1 MTLNRTLLGAVAGG
15 LMLAMSGAA
24 MAQSTLRVV
33 MHSDLKIVDP
43 IWTTAYISRNY
54 GYLVYDTL
62 FALDEKLNV
71 QPQMVESYEISDD
84 NLTYTFTLRD
94 GLQWHDGQPVT
105 SEDAIASITRW
116 GEKDSMGQLLM
127 SFVEGMKA
135 TDERTFQMQLT
146 EPYGLVLLS
155 LAKPSSNVP
164 FIMPKRIAETPSSEQ
179 ISEYVGS
186 GPFVFERDE
195 WEPGNKAVFTRFEGY
210 NPRSE
215 PPSWAAGGKIAKVD
229 RVEWLWIPDM
239 QTAVNA
245 LVNGEID
252 VIESPSHDLLADP
265 RGGRRHRPVRLQSAR
280 QPVHVPHELAA
291 PAVRRPEGPPGGAS
305 PRSIRRI
312 SCKAVIGDPRYY
324 KVCPAMFICDTPF
337 ATDAGSEALM
347 TSDFERS
354 KQLLQEAGYD
364 GTPVTLMHSTDLGVL
379 ANLAPVAKQL
389 LEQGGFTV
397 DMQSMDWQT
406 LVSRR
411 AKKEPPAEGGWNAF
425 LTSWVAADVLNPI
438 STAGLTASCE
448 DAWFGWPCDEQLE
461 QLRDAF
467 AKETDPAK
475 QTELAHQIQA
485 RALEVGTHAY
495 VGQWYQPIA
504 HRDNVSGLLARPGAV
519 LLERQQERVIRATSR
534 PAAETVL
541 PRRAPV
547 VNAIKRRRR
556 SS

>member
-1 MTLNRTLLGAVAGG
+1 MSLNQRLLGAIAGG
-15 LMLAMSGAA
+15 LMLALAGPAV
-24 MAQSTLRVV
+24 AQSTLRVV

-54 GYLVYDTL
+54 GYMVYDTL
-62 FALDEKLNV
+62 FALDEQLAV
-71 QPQMVESYEISDD
+71 QPQMVSSYEISDD
-84 NLTYTFTLRD
+84 NLTYTFTLRE
-94 GLQWHDGQPVT
+94 GLAWHDGAPVT
-105 SEDAIASITRW
+105 PEDAIASIERW
-116 GEKDSMGQLLM
+116 GQKDSMGQLLM
-127 SFVEGMKA
+127 SFVAGMQA
-135 TDERTFQMQLT
+135 VDQRTFELKLS

-164 FIMPKRIAETPSSEQ
+164 FMMPKRIAETPASEQ

-186 GPFVFERDE
+186 GPFVFERDQ
-195 WEPGNKAVFTRFEGY
+195 WEPGVKAVFTRFDGY

-215 PPSWAAGGKIAKVD
+215 PPSWAAGGKVAKVD
-229 RVEWLWIPDM
+229 RVEWVWIPDM

-252 VIESPSHDLLADP
+252 LIESPAHDLLPILEADESVVLFDYNP
-265 RGGRRHRPVRLQSAR
+265 LGNQYMFRMNWLHPPFDNQTIR
-280 QPVHVPHELAA
+280 QAALAA
-291 PAVRRPEGPPGGAS
+291 LNQEDFLQ
-305 PRSIRRI
+305 
-312 SCKAVIGDPRYY
+312 AVIGDPRYY

-337 ATDAGSEALM
+337 ATDAGADVLM
-347 TSDFERS
+347 ASDFARS
-354 KQLLQEAGYD
+354 KQLLEEGGYD

-389 LEQGGFTV
+389 LEQGGFVV

-411 AKKEPPAEGGWNAF
+411 SKKEPPADGGWNAL

-438 STAGLTASCE
+438 STAGLNASCG

-475 QTELAHQIQA
+475 QTDLAHQIQA

-504 HRDNVSGLLARPGAV
+504 HRDNVSGLLHG
-519 LLERQQERVIRATSR
+519 
-534 PAAETVL
+534 PAPFFWNVAKSE
-541 PRRAPV
+541 
-547 VNAIKRRRR
+547 
-556 SS
+556 

>member
-1 MTLNRTLLGAVAGG
+1 MTLKTILMSAAAGLAVA
-15 LMLAMSGAA
+15 LAIQGTTPAA
-24 MAQSTLRVV
+24 ADSTLRVV

-54 GYLVYDTL
+54 GYMVYDTL
-62 FALDEKLNV
+62 FALDEQLNV

-105 SEDAIASITRW
+105 AEDAIASIERW

-127 SFVEGMKA
+127 ASVEGMKA
-135 TDERTFQMQLT
+135 TDDKTFEMILK

-164 FIMPKRIAETPSSEQ
+164 FIMPKRIAETSGSEQ

-210 NPRSE
+210 QPRSE
-215 PPSWAAGGKIAKVD
+215 PPSWAAGGKEAKVD
-229 RVEWLWIPDM
+229 RVEWLWIPDI

-245 LVNGEID
+245 LINGEID
-252 VIESPSHDLLADP
+252 YIETPPHDLLPILEADEQVVLFDYNP
-265 RGGRRHRPVRLQSAR
+265 LGNQYMFRMNWLHPPFDDQKVRQAAIAALNQ
-280 QPVHVPHELAA
+280 EDFLA
-291 PAVRRPEGPPGGAS
+291 G
-305 PRSIRRI
+305 
-312 SCKAVIGDPRYY
+312 VIGNPAYY
-324 KVCPAMFICDTPF
+324 KTCPAMFICDTPF
-337 ATDAGSEALM
+337 ATDAGAEPLM

-354 KQLLQEAGYD
+354 KQLLEEAGYD
-364 GTPVTLMHSTDLGVL
+364 GTPVVLMHSTDLQVL

-389 LEQGGFTV
+389 LEKGGFTV

-406 LVSRR
+406 VVSRR
-411 AKKEPPAEGGWNAF
+411 AKKEPPSEGGWNAF
-425 LTSWVAADVLNPI
+425 LTNWVAADVLNPI
-438 STAGLTASCE
+438 STAGLNASC
-448 DAWFGWPCDEQLE
+448 DTAWFGWPCDEQIE

-467 AKETDPAK
+467 ARETDPAK

-485 RALEVGTHAY
+485 RALEVGTHGY
-495 VGQWYQPIA
+495 VGQWYQPLA
-504 HRDNVSGLLARPGAV
+504 YRDTVSGV
-519 LLERQQERVIRATSR
+519 LQG
-534 PAAETVL
+534 PAPFFWNVAKSE
-541 PRRAPV
+541 
-547 VNAIKRRRR
+547 
-556 SS
+556 